1 MRTSQPGPPGHA
13 NAAQWRRW
21 VFPAAAAAGFVA
33 LLALPRGAAPGPPL
47 IYTRFLAD
55 IGAGTVRA
63 VTITP
68 AGQITATAA
77 THACSAKE

>member
-1 MRTSQPGPPGHA
+1 M
-13 NAAQWRRW
+13 
-21 VFPAAAAAGFVA
+21 A